1 MPPGG
6 PWSSWRDEEA
16 TKVLKSSNRW
26 QVCREEGTTRITLP
40 GVRRTSCR
48 RWERPG
54 TWETGGSTEVEG
66 GERHVAPETD
76 PCTWHPTKW
85 AWGLRQRPK
94 ADWVCGSFREDRTAP
109 HFSGLKS
116 LRTPHS
122 PTVWPAQENAEY
134 TMSSG
139 QPSHCRFQAP
149 VLGLE
154 GHGQQERHQRLGAS
168 LSVLGAACP
177 LASAGPLCQFQ
188 EPHAHW
194 PAQRPNSVPIIIQK
208 GASWW
213 GCSMGSSHK
222 PPRACWTGVSR
233 EVSRWTETPEAPM
246 LVSQQSNPQL
256 VSACFVASTSGSSR
270 SGGEERKA
278 AGHP

>member
-1 MPPGG
+1 M
-6 PWSSWRDEEA
+6 
-16 TKVLKSSNRW
+16 
-26 QVCREEGTTRITLP
+26 
-40 GVRRTSCR
+40 
-48 RWERPG
+48 
-54 TWETGGSTEVEG
+54 EG

-109 HFSGLKS
+109 YFSGLKS

-168 LSVLGAACP
+168 LSVSGAACP
-177 LASAGPLCQFQ
+177 LASTGAKVSTHNNPGRGFLVGLQHGLISQATQGLLDGGVQGGGQVDGDTRGTDASLPAVKPTAG
-188 EPHAHW
+188 
-194 PAQRPNSVPIIIQK
+194 QRLLRGLYI
-208 GASWW
+208 W
-213 GCSMGSSHK
+213 
-222 PPRACWTGVSR
+222 
-233 EVSRWTETPEAPM
+233 
-246 LVSQQSNPQL
+246 QL
-256 VSACFVASTSGSSR
+256 QIWRGRKESSR
-270 SGGEERKA
+270 SPLTTVRYLGGCLSPFKGLGTRTSCWNAEPLILSGGVLEQLKSWALELHGPGLVMYQSWGLRQVTA
-278 AGHP
+278 PL